1 MDPKSVFYAATHNDR
16 MLCWQKILVKSQAT
30 KNQTVLWSKWQN
42 RYQSFVANRVVRWYK
57 RITKEDVAS
66 LNYQHEETSHYLNI

>member
-30 KNQTVLWSKWQN
+30 KNQTVLWSKWQD
-42 RYQSFVANRVVRWYK
+42 RYQAFMASRAARHYK
-57 RITKEDVAS
+57 EITKEDSVF
-66 LNYQHEETSHYLNI
+66 LNINMNGLVTT